1 MTSMPVM
8 RGYTNKLLFPF
19 FMVVFLQ
26 SGMLWLVFRSDTP
39 SFIFFASL
47 FSNRLWA
54 RFNTHKNLL
63 E

>member
-26 SGMLWLVFRSDTP
+26 SGMLWLVFPSDTP
-39 SFIFFASL
+39 SFIFFAS
-47 FSNRLWA
+47 
-54 RFNTHKNLL
+54 
-63 E
+63 

>member
-26 SGMLWLVFRSDTP
+26 SGMLWLVFRSDKP
-39 SFIFFASL
+39 SFIFFAS
-47 FSNRLWA
+47 
-54 RFNTHKNLL
+54 
-63 E
+63 

>member
-8 RGYTNKLLFPF
+8 RGYTNKLLFLF

-39 SFIFFASL
+39 SFIFFAS
-47 FSNRLWA
+47 
-54 RFNTHKNLL
+54 
-63 E
+63 